1 MDIIIEKKNSCN
13 IFAIHIVSIETTW
26 IYNNLRNNW
35 SSTNNGH
42 NSQQH
47 LKGTLTYVS

>member
-13 IFAIHIVSIETTW
+13 IFSIHIISIETTW
-26 IYNNLRNNW
+26 ICNNLRNNS
-35 SSTNNGH
+35 SSTSNGH

-47 LKGTLTYVS
+47 LKGTLTLIS